1 LIVFIV
7 FKFEMLEF
15 YSRRKKYPFWIFLK
29 GRIHQRGQ
37 NIMQPDDAITLT
49 SLFSHSRK
57 LYTGETLFYYPYG
70 NATSKNILE
79 NYLGTPEIYTNVIYV
94 LKVGNNYTLIYL
106 VSI

>member
-1 LIVFIV
+1 
-7 FKFEMLEF
+7 
-15 YSRRKKYPFWIFLK
+15 
-29 GRIHQRGQ
+29 
-37 NIMQPDDAITLT
+37 MQPDDAITLT

-79 NYLGTPEIYTNVIYV
+79 NYLGTPEIYTNVKYV
-94 LKVGNNYTLIYL
+94 LKVGTNYLSIYL